1 MKSDF
6 KPLNCKLFTLKFE
19 SGYILKVEK
28 EDKLRDPELEMYLF
42 KPRPWNVHWGRLKW
56 KDIIQKEAT
65 ISCTF

>member
-6 KPLNCKLFTLKFE
+6 KPFNCKLFTLKFE

-42 KPRPWNVHWGRLKW
+42 KPRP
-56 KDIIQKEAT
+56 
-65 ISCTF
+65 